1 MTKIRS
7 TKNALISAILVLCM
21 CFTGLLG
28 TTFAWFTDS
37 VTSSGN
43 KIVAGTLKVDLE
55 LLDKATGEW
64 KSLKKDNDP
73 IFVSEKWEPGHT
85 EVKILKVENEGSLAL
100 SWKTV
105 LTKYSEISELADVID
120 VYVLAYGVLDDAEAS
135 TVTYPQ
141 DRDLTGYTR
150 VGTAAEF
157 LRTMEATTKGF
168 LEAEQSA
175 YLGLALKMREDA
187 DNKYQGMSL
196 GGTFDITVLAT
207 QGSFEEDS
215 FDETYD
221 KNADWPFYSIN
232 FTAAESVAGKV
243 VNNTLTEEV
252 PVGAAD
258 AQVSAVV
265 PSGVKMADGA
275 EALELSVKSMEA
287 PTVDLN
293 LEAGESAKSIDV
305 HIDGVAEDNTT
316 PMLVTL
322 RQLFSKGLNSTSVK
336 LYHVED
342 GTPVEMTQVALADLD
357 AHNEFNYDPATGDVT
372 MSVASFSEYTVVEDD
387 FNLWEGTAKTDW
399 YNDDD
404 TEFTLTSAE
413 QLAGLG
419 IIVDGGYYTKD
430 EAGEPVWT
438 PFTYSDKTEYSDSF
452 EGKTIK
458 LGGDIDLGG
467 TISFNPIGFKYPGAK
482 DEAGNDIAKI
492 FRGTFDG
499 KNHVIRNLYQNGWEL
514 GLSYTNAGGGLFAG
528 VQNATIKNLTMQG
541 ANIVMEAVPMGTV
554 AAYAYGECTFDNIH
568 ITNSTL
574 QNYNWDIAAIV
585 GGVNGKH
592 TFSNINID
600 STVTLSSLWGSFG
613 GGIGGV
619 IGSVYGGYNGTNDIK
634 MINVNVACVL
644 DVYNDVTSAY
654 QWYAYRFCGM
664 LIGNTN
670 EPGADG
676 KNAYIAQA
684 SFLKCENVNVYYGD
698 WVNYHYCQFTNQSD
712 ADGNSLWYNNYPW
725 VRVEAGLSNPGYSN
739 ARYGH
744 PIVKGE
750 AVVDDNHDT
759 CTGEH
764 KMLLQFNQLYGG
776 DQGVYGATTH
786 DGVTTSSYAYTIQYI
801 NDNKVLAETYVESNA
816 SNYVLTSDPNYDTA
830 KAAAEK
836 WVTDQ
841 GYNVEFGGWVNAG
854 STKVT
859 EIPKGTTG
867 TVKLYPYFN
876 SPYTA
881 RFVDQN
887 GNVLAWCLFH
897 SDKLGELESTRV
909 AAEAALPNL
918 GEHFE
923 FDHWEVHITDE
934 DGNTTTVEEYKSSN
948 FANYATDVTVYPV
961 YKFKGDVTLIP
972 VDTDGDGTTNEY
984 HVGGYNNPNGESM
997 VEIPDYVNGLPITA
1011 INASAFS
1018 SYAGLHAIVIP
1029 KTVKTTGGTILATD
1043 WSDIW
1048 DAGETVTIY
1057 YEGSYKEW
1065 QEAEPNFDSEWE
1077 AGLGSGSRI
1086 FFLDGG
1092 DVVDTEEG
1100 YLEASVSGGSN
1111 KTISWNHNT
1120 KFTDD
1125 FIKQQKGYCDCSEPT
1140 EGDTAHIYVQ
1150 ENADGTITEL
1160 GRNEEGTPI
1169 NSSGTEIRWDVIKES
1184 WFGLSKEYGLTDGT
1198 NTNYKRYRPDVVFWE
1213 GVTAN

>member
-1 MTKIRS
+1 MTKTRS

-85 EVKILKVENEGSLAL
+85 EVKILKVENEGNLAL

-120 VYVLAYGVLDDAEAS
+120 VYVLAYGVLDDAS

-252 PVGAAD
+252 PVGSAD

-387 FNLWEGTAKTDW
+387 FNKWEGTAKTDW
-399 YNDDD
+399 YNNTDA
-404 TEFTLTSAE
+404 EFTLTTAE

-419 IIVDGGYYTKD
+419 VLVDGGND
-430 EAGEPVWT
+430 
-438 PFTYSDKTEYSDSF
+438 FS
-452 EGKTIK
+452 GKTIN
-458 LGGDIDLGG
+458 LGADIDLGG

-482 DEAGNDIAKI
+482 DEAGNDIARI

-554 AAYAYGECTFDNIH
+554 ASYAYGTCTFDNIH

-585 GGVNGKH
+585 GGVNGTH

-619 IGSVYGGYNGTNDIK
+619 IGSVYGGNNGNNAIK
-634 MINVNVACVL
+634 MENVNVACVL

-676 KNAYIAQA
+676 KNAYTAKA
-684 SFLKCENVNVYYGD
+684 SFLKCENVHVYYGD

-712 ADGNSLWYNNYPW
+712 AEGNSLWYNSYPW

-744 PIVKGE
+744 PIVNGE
-750 AVVDDNHDT
+750 AVVDDNHD

-764 KMLLQFNQLYGG
+764 TMLLKFNQLYGG
-776 DQGVYGATTH
+776 DQGVYGEDDHTNVTTH
-786 DGVTTSSYAYTIQYI
+786 NYAYTIQYI

-816 SNYVLTSDPNYDTA
+816 SNYVLTSDSNYNTA

-841 GYNVEFGGWVNAG
+841 GYNVVFGGWVNAG

-859 EIPKGTTG
+859 EIPAGTTG

-876 SPYTA
+876 SPHTA

-897 SDKLGELESTRV
+897 NEKLDELESTRV
-909 AAEAALPNL
+909 AAEAALPNP
-918 GEHFE
+918 G
-923 FDHWEVHITDE
+923 
-934 DGNTTTVEEYKSSN
+934 
-948 FANYATDVTVYPV
+948 
-961 YKFKGDVTLIP
+961 
-972 VDTDGDGTTNEY
+972 
-984 HVGGYNNPNGESM
+984 
-997 VEIPDYVNGLPITA
+997 
-1011 INASAFS
+1011 
-1018 SYAGLHAIVIP
+1018 
-1029 KTVKTTGGTILATD
+1029 
-1043 WSDIW
+1043 
-1048 DAGETVTIY
+1048 
-1057 YEGSYKEW
+1057 
-1065 QEAEPNFDSEWE
+1065 
-1077 AGLGSGSRI
+1077 
-1086 FFLDGG
+1086 
-1092 DVVDTEEG
+1092 
-1100 YLEASVSGGSN
+1100 
-1111 KTISWNHNT
+1111 
-1120 KFTDD
+1120 
-1125 FIKQQKGYCDCSEPT
+1125 
-1140 EGDTAHIYVQ
+1140 
-1150 ENADGTITEL
+1150 
-1160 GRNEEGTPI
+1160 
-1169 NSSGTEIRWDVIKES
+1169 
-1184 WFGLSKEYGLTDGT
+1184 
-1198 NTNYKRYRPDVVFWE
+1198 
-1213 GVTAN
+1213 

>member
-55 LLDKATGEW
+55 LMDKNGNW
-64 KSLKKDNDP
+64 KSLKRESAP
-73 IFVSEKWEPGHT
+73 IFESEQWEPGHT

-105 LTKYSEISELADVID
+105 LTKYSEISALAEVID
-120 VYVLAYGVLDDAEAS
+120 VYVRDYGVLDDAAAS
-135 TVTYPQ
+135 ALTYPA
-141 DRDLTGYTR
+141 DRNLAGYTL

-157 LRTMEATTKGF
+157 LSTMEATTKGF

-175 YLGLALKMREDA
+175 YLGLALKMRESA
-187 DNKYQGMSL
+187 DNKYQGLSL

-232 FTAAESVAGKV
+232 FTATESVADKV

-287 PTVDLN
+287 PTVDLD

-336 LYHVED
+336 LYHVEN

-357 AHNEFNYDPATGDVT
+357 AHNEFNYDPATGNVV

-387 FNLWEGTAKTDW
+387 FNKWEGTAKTDW

-404 TEFTLTSAE
+404 TEFTLTTAE

-419 IIVDGGYYTKD
+419 VLVDGGND
-430 EAGEPVWT
+430 
-438 PFTYSDKTEYSDSF
+438 FF
-452 EGKTIK
+452 GKTIK
-458 LGGDIDLGG
+458 LGANIDLGG

-482 DEAGNDIAKI
+482 DEEGKEIARI

-499 KNHVIRNLYQNGWEL
+499 QNHVIRNLYQNGWEL

-554 AAYAYGECTFDNIH
+554 AAYAYGECTFDNIL
-568 ITNSTL
+568 ITGSTL

-592 TFSNINID
+592 TFSNITID

-619 IGSVYGGYNGTNDIK
+619 IGSVYGGHNGNNEITMK
-634 MINVNVACVL
+634 NVNVACVL

-670 EPGADG
+670 EPAADG
-676 KNAYIAQA
+676 KNAYTAQA
-684 SFLKCENVNVYYGD
+684 SFLKCENVNVYYGN

-712 ADGNSLWYNNYPW
+712 AEGNSLWYNGYPW

-744 PIVKGE
+744 PIVNGE
-750 AVVDDNHDT
+750 AVVDDNHD
-759 CTGEH
+759 CTDEH
-764 KMLLQFNQLYGG
+764 HKTLLKFNQLYGG
-776 DQGVYGATTH
+776 DQGVYGEDEHPNVTTH
-786 DGVTTSSYAYTIQYI
+786 SYVYTIQYI
-801 NDNKVLAETYVESNA
+801 NDNKVLAESYVKSN
-816 SNYVLTSDPNYDTA
+816 TSVYTLKDDDSNYDTA
-830 KAAAEK
+830 VAAVETWLK
-836 WVTDQ
+836 SQ
-841 GYNVEFGGWVNAG
+841 GYEENEIQFGGWVNAA
-854 STKVT
+854 SIEIDKIPANNTKDV
-859 EIPKGTTG
+859 
-867 TVKLYPYFN
+867 VLYPFFE

-881 RFVDQN
+881 RFVDQQ
-887 GNVLAWCLFH
+887 GNILAWCLFNEKNTDNL
-897 SDKLGELESTRV
+897 SGAFAQAKENLPKLDGDYELINWKISGTKLNDEKFTATLPLTPSNTDWNAFKGYKDVTITPHYRYKGADLIEVIDELTGEVDHYQV
-909 AAEAALPNL
+909 AGYA
-918 GEHFE
+918 GG
-923 FDHWEVHITDE
+923 T
-934 DGNTTTVEEYKSSN
+934 GTTV
-948 FANYATDVTVYPV
+948 
-961 YKFKGDVTLIP
+961 
-972 VDTDGDGTTNEY
+972 
-984 HVGGYNNPNGESM
+984 
-997 VEIPDYVNGLPITA
+997 VEIPAYVNGKPVTE
-1011 INASAFS
+1011 INANAFS
-1018 SYAGLHAIVIP
+1018 SYDKLHVVVIP
-1029 KTVKTTGGTILATD
+1029 KTVDKIGVKAI
-1043 WSDIW
+1043 SDQG
-1048 DAGETVTIY
+1048 DLFAKQETVTLY
-1057 YEGSYKEW
+1057 YEGSYEEW
-1065 QEAEPNFDSEWE
+1065 KAKNYGDDWIT
-1077 AGLGSGSRI
+1077 GLGESSRV
-1086 FFLDGG
+1086 FFLNGG
-1092 DVVDTEEG
+1092 DTVDPNVYLQVKHDAIKIFGVGYIRDYSFEEKTNAAALVGEYYANCSCDAECNGTLRADAKYWTPATTTEE
-1100 YLEASVSGGSN
+1100 
-1111 KTISWNHNT
+1111 
-1120 KFTDD
+1120 
-1125 FIKQQKGYCDCSEPT
+1125 
-1140 EGDTAHIYVQ
+1140 
-1150 ENADGTITEL
+1150 
-1160 GRNEEGTPI
+1160 
-1169 NSSGTEIRWDVIKES
+1169 
-1184 WFGLSKEYGLTDGT
+1184 
-1198 NTNYKRYRPDVVFWE
+1198 
-1213 GVTAN
+1213 